1 MEPKR
6 IHRLRRY
13 LTQRY
18 AIIAFL
24 TSLLVANSDTGNF
37 FLPALVLLVVI
48 ASYVLVDWLEVFHI
62 ERLGSYFGMGIA
74 SVIALVT
81 LIISVFRSSESGQ
94 LMAVAGLLIY
104 PQCVLFFQKKSI
116 RVFEQLAIFFLL
128 QMIVAALIND
138 NYMYGLLLAPILL
151 LWVSSLILFARYA
164 TLVDVMPDV
173 DRPVPLLYELVYQRF
188 IKSIRKT
195 SLPLHSVTS
204 LPQVDVSL
212 STVHRKHRFLLTVPL
227 SLGALV
233 FAALLFVLLPR
244 TNNDAHLGQKQKEV
258 GLSDRVSVGMF
269 GRVLSNPEQMMRLKL
284 LDSQGQVYPV
294 HQPPYLRVGVVDTY
308 LPPVGSYEPGYWTAQ
323 HPVDP
328 TTGDSGQPLCE
339 QGDLVTVEV
348 TFRKRI
354 RQELVCIPPLVAS
367 HRNLPYRASEMVFD
381 NRPNYDPGAR
391 RTQVYRFESLGFS
404 GGSPITVIPDFHQ
417 EVAASVTARLPRE
430 LPRGNKKRLEI
441 LRQAGVI
448 QDNRSVSISTAA
460 RFAAAKALE
469 SHLKYS
475 GEYTYTLDLPPPV
488 DADIDPIEDFVVH
501 LKTGLCQSYAAA
513 LVAMLRQ
520 SGIPSRIVI
529 GYLAADR
536 NKLGQH
542 FIVRQSDAH
551 AWVEAR
557 FSRAELLGTEV
568 ESSLCDAPYYW
579 VQLDAS
585 PGIEQADRAIV
596 ETAQSLDYA
605 DKLWEDYV
613 SASDKL
619 HEMDLYGNMAQDGK
633 VLMGNLASDWSQV
646 LGGVGGNL
654 FQQRSMR
661 QVFRV
666 VVGAF
671 FVLVACILVW
681 QIMVW
686 MPYLAPN
693 LSRRLGILRHRSQ
706 LVHQVFYA
714 RMLNS
719 LESLPMVRADSETLH
734 EFSRRALAQ
743 IHNTGGTPTN
753 DLAASVEFLNYWYHQ
768 SRFGPEL
775 TIGSELRRE
784 LEEHVQNVEK
794 TVRACRKV

>member
-1 MEPKR
+1 
-6 IHRLRRY
+6 
-13 LTQRY
+13 
-18 AIIAFL
+18 
-24 TSLLVANSDTGNF
+24 
-37 FLPALVLLVVI
+37 
-48 ASYVLVDWLEVFHI
+48 
-62 ERLGSYFGMGIA
+62 
-74 SVIALVT
+74 
-81 LIISVFRSSESGQ
+81 
-94 LMAVAGLLIY
+94 
-104 PQCVLFFQKKSI
+104 
-116 RVFEQLAIFFLL
+116 
-128 QMIVAALIND
+128 
-138 NYMYGLLLAPILL
+138 
-151 LWVSSLILFARYA
+151 
-164 TLVDVMPDV
+164 
-173 DRPVPLLYELVYQRF
+173 
-188 IKSIRKT
+188 
-195 SLPLHSVTS
+195 
-204 LPQVDVSL
+204 
-212 STVHRKHRFLLTVPL
+212 
-227 SLGALV
+227 
-233 FAALLFVLLPR
+233 
-244 TNNDAHLGQKQKEV
+244 
-258 GLSDRVSVGMF
+258 
-269 GRVLSNPEQMMRLKL
+269 
-284 LDSQGQVYPV
+284 
-294 HQPPYLRVGVVDTY
+294 
-308 LPPVGSYEPGYWTAQ
+308 
-323 HPVDP
+323 
-328 TTGDSGQPLCE
+328 
-339 QGDLVTVEV
+339 
-348 TFRKRI
+348 
-354 RQELVCIPPLVAS
+354 
-367 HRNLPYRASEMVFD
+367 
-381 NRPNYDPGAR
+381 
-391 RTQVYRFESLGFS
+391 
-404 GGSPITVIPDFHQ
+404 
-417 EVAASVTARLPRE
+417 
-430 LPRGNKKRLEI
+430 
-441 LRQAGVI
+441 VI

>member
-1 MEPKR
+1 MDTKR

-13 LTQRY
+13 LTQRF

-24 TSLLVANSDTGNF
+24 TSLLVANGDSGNF
-37 FLPALVLLVVI
+37 FLPALVLLVAI
-48 ASYVLVDWLEVFHI
+48 SSYILVDWLEVFHI
-62 ERLGSYFGMGIA
+62 ERLGSYLGMGIA
-74 SVIALVT
+74 SVIALIT
-81 LIISVFRSSESGQ
+81 LIVSVFRSSESGQ

-104 PQCVLFFQKKSI
+104 PQCVLFFQKKSL

-138 NYMYGLLLAPILL
+138 NYMYGLLLTPILL
-151 LWVSSLILFARYA
+151 LWVSSLILFSRYA
-164 TLVDVMPDV
+164 TLVDVIPEV

-188 IKSIRKT
+188 IQSIRK
-195 SLPLHSVTS
+195 SEPPLQSVS
-204 LPQVDVSL
+204 ALPQVDVSV
-212 STVHRKHRFLLTVPL
+212 STVHRKRRFLITAPL
-227 SLGALV
+227 AAGALI
-233 FAALLFVLLPR
+233 FAASLFVLLPR
-244 TNNDAHLGQKQKEV
+244 TNNDAYLGQKQKEV
-258 GLSDRVSVGMF
+258 GLSERVSVGMF
-269 GRVLSNPEQMMRLKL
+269 GRVLSNPEQMMRLTL

-308 LPPVGSYEPGYWTAQ
+308 LPPSGSYEPGYWTAQ
-323 HPVDP
+323 HAVDP
-328 TTGDSGQPLCE
+328 TSGSSGGRLCE

-354 RQELVCIPPLVAS
+354 RQELICIPPLAAP
-367 HRNLPYRASEMVFD
+367 HKTLPYRASEMVFD

-404 GGSPITVIPDFHQ
+404 DGRPITVIPDFHQ
-417 EVAASVTARLPRE
+417 EVPVSVTARLPRE
-430 LPRGNKKRLEI
+430 LPRVNKKRLEI
-441 LRQAGVI
+441 LRQAGIV
-448 QDNRSVSISTAA
+448 QENQSATLPTAA
-460 RFAAAKALE
+460 RYAAAKALE

-475 GEYTYTLDLPPPV
+475 GEYTYTLDLPPPI

-520 SGIPSRIVI
+520 SDIPSRIVI

-536 NKLGQH
+536 NSLGQH
-542 FIVRQSDAH
+542 FIVLQSDAH

-557 FSRAELLGTEV
+557 FSRAELTGTEV
-568 ESSLCDAPYYW
+568 ETSLCDAPYYW

-596 ETAQSLDYA
+596 ETTQSLDYA

-619 HEMDLYGNMAQDGK
+619 HEMDLYGNMAQEGK
-633 VLMGNLASDWSQV
+633 ELMGDLASDWSQISG
-646 LGGVGGNL
+646 LLGGNL

-661 QVFRV
+661 QFWRLL
-666 VVGAF
+666 VGAIIVLGG
-671 FVLVACILVW
+671 FVLFWQVIVW
-681 QIMVW
+681 L
-686 MPYLAPN
+686 PHLAPN

-706 LVHQVFYA
+706 LVQQVFYA
-714 RMLNS
+714 RMLNA

-734 EFSRRALAQ
+734 EFSRRALSHIDNLDGAVSS
-743 IHNTGGTPTN
+743 
-753 DLAASVEFLNYWYHQ
+753 DLAVSMDFLNHWYHKT
-768 SRFGPEL
+768 RFGPD
-775 TIGSELRRE
+775 TAIGADLRRE
-784 LEEHVQNVEK
+784 LEMHVQNVEK